1 MPLPGDQQSNS
12 CRALHICIH
21 QIDEHRR
28 LQRIDKGNTR
38 VFITRNR
45 INPQWS
51 GDYQAAILDSQVW
64 LPGACS

>member
-38 VFITRNR
+38 VFIARNR

-51 GDYQAAILDSQVW
+51 GD
-64 LPGACS
+64 